1 MYLGIFQNSIVFGN
15 LGILKNSQV
24 FSKTFRETF
33 RGQEPVVSTYSKF
46 LGDFIVVAG
55 ELGQFL
61 FQFSAGGR
69 QVDVDG
75 LEFIDASLSVL
86 ISLFSG
92 TLTTESL
99 EFG

>member
-1 MYLGIFQNSIVFGN
+1 MGIFQNFKVFGE
-15 LGILKNSQV
+15 
-24 FSKTFRETF
+24 TCREIF
-33 RGQEPVVSTYSKF
+33 QGPVVSTHSEF

-86 ISLFSG
+86 VSLFSG